1 MLFRSVEGGPSAGEE
16 LVELPRLCSLARD
29 CFEVAVATVDDPY
42 EVIVV
47 WRSKYCVQSIED
59 SVAGNKRQNTG
70 TRRQRQ
76 MHYLRGGQSG
86 FRLGCR
92 ASEAASRRSR
102 VCVGVVVVVR
112 G

>member
-47 WRSKYCVQSIED
+47 WRTQY
-59 SVAGNKRQNTG
+59 
-70 TRRQRQ
+70 
-76 MHYLRGGQSG
+76 RG
-86 FRLGCR
+86 LCR
-92 ASEAASRRSR
+92 WE
-102 VCVGVVVVVR
+102 
-112 G
+112 

>member
-1 MLFRSVEGGPSAGEE
+1 MHLCCSEESKVALVPVKNLWNCRAYAVLREIVSKLPLQPLTTHTRSLWYGE
-16 LVELPRLCSLARD
+16 R
-29 CFEVAVATVDDPY
+29 
-42 EVIVV
+42 
-47 WRSKYCVQSIED
+47 SIED
-59 SVAGNKRQNTG
+59 SAAGNKRQNTE

-76 MHYLRGGQSG
+76 MHYLRGGQSR

-102 VCVGVVVVVR
+102 VCVGVVVAVR